1 MNRFIIFLCL
11 ALLVCVPAYAQST
24 QSSVG
29 KTNSQSDKPRKPIF
43 RATKDQIIQVQ
54 RKLGSPETGKMDD
67 PFRAEIKKFQAD
79 NGLRQTGTLN
89 RATLEKMGIELTQPQ
104 REIPVDPKSFAS
116 ADDKKSSK
124 RGPVFRA
131 TKDQV
136 IAAQRVLK
144 DKKFFSGEPTGSL
157 DDATRAALKMY
168 QEANGMK
175 PTGTLNQATLE
186 KMRIELTEKQKETFA
201 KLGQ

>member
-1 MNRFIIFLCL
+1 MNKLIVFVCL
-11 ALLVCVPAYAQST
+11 ALLFCAPAYAQST
-24 QSSVG
+24 QTSAG

-54 RKLGSPETGKMDD
+54 KKLGAAETGKMDD
-67 PFRAEIKKFQAD
+67 DFREEIKKFQTG

-89 RATLEKMGIELTQPQ
+89 RATLEKMGIELTESQ

-116 ADDKKSSK
+116 ADDKKAAK

-144 DKKFFSGEPTGSL
+144 DKNFYAGEANGSL
-157 DDATRAALKMY
+157 DDATRAALKQF

-201 KLGQ
+201 KLSQ